1 MAYDDDVVM
10 GEDFVPQEVPQ
21 PPTQGFGPDFV
32 LTFGKHEGEKLSDV
46 PKSYLRWLSN
56 NVTRQSPIFTASLRV
71 VLEAS
76 TGMEMELDWNPPPL
90 HAAPDDFHQYRKL
103 PAGLRKC
110 TETALW
116 ITNIDALKYFSLSEE
131 ILRVVNVPTLPECNS
146 SPTKR
151 KVARYALYH
160 VWDLSKMY
168 IKAGEADAALR
179 KFLNERPRGM
189 GEGSPR
195 KNGEYRAY

>member
-1 MAYDDDVVM
+1 MAYDGDVVM
-10 GEDFVPQEVPQ
+10 GEDFVPHKAPQ
-21 PPTQGFGPDFV
+21 PPAPGFGPDFV

-46 PKSYLRWLSN
+46 PTSYLRWLSN
-56 NVTRQSPIFTASLRV
+56 NITRQSPIFTASLKV

-76 TGMEMELDWNPPPL
+76 TGMEMELDWSPPPL

-103 PAGLRKC
+103 AVGRKC

-116 ITNIDALKYFSLSEE
+116 ISSIDTLKYFSLSEE
-131 ILRVVNVPTLPECNS
+131 ILRVVDVPTLPGYYS

-151 KVARYALYH
+151 NVARYALYH

-189 GEGSPR
+189 GEGSPK